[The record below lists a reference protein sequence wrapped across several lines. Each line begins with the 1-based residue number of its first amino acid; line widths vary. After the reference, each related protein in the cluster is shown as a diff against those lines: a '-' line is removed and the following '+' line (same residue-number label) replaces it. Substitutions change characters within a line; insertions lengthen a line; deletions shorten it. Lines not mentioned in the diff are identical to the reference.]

1 MSKTVSIFIILNNY
15 LHDLATAFLF
25 VSSIFLYFLLK
36 IKEFSENLNKLKKIL
51 RKIFLVSFVIIII
64 AGIPRTI
71 FLKKIEIHPMIEKNL
86 IIVLIIKHIVLFIFT
101 FFAFL
106 IFLKTRKDK

>member
-1 MSKTVSIFIILNNY
+1 MSKTVAILITLNNY

-25 VSSIFLYFLLK
+25 VSSILLYFLLN
-36 IKEFSENLNKLKKIL
+36 ENLNKLKKTL
-51 RKIFLVSFVIIII
+51 RKIFLVSFIIIII

-86 IIVLIIKHIVLFIFT
+86 IIVLIIKHIILFVFT
-101 FFAFL
+101 IFAFI
-106 IFLKTRKDK
+106 IFLKTKKDK